1 MLKAKNLKTFGFYML
16 LCVIGMV
23 CIFPYTWLISASLKP
38 ETKIFFVPPELIPNP
53 FTFENYIQI
62 VQGSPIVIW
71 MMNSAKITL
80 IVVVLGSLTASMA
93 GFAYSKLRFF
103 GSTFLF
109 LLPLCAMMIPN
120 EVIIVPLFKV
130 WGRLGFINT
139 HVPLITPNIIGAG
152 GMFGVFL
159 FRQFY
164 LSVPME
170 LCEAARIDG
179 CTPFGIFFRI
189 MLPLST
195 SPLATLAIFNFM
207 NTWNDFL
214 DPLIYLNS
222 TEKYT
227 IALGLSLYQD
237 FEGTHWGQQMAACV
251 LATLPLIIMF
261 FMSQKKFIES
271 VALSGLKT

>member
-1 MLKAKNLKTFGFYML
+1 MLKAKNLKTSGFYIFL
-16 LCVIGMV
+16 GIIGMI
-23 CIFPYTWLISASLKP
+23 CIFPYTWLVSASFKP
-38 ETKIFFVPPELIPNP
+38 ETKIFIIPPEFIPNP
-53 FTFENYIQI
+53 FTIENYVQI
-62 VQGSPIVIW
+62 VRGSPIVVW
-71 MMNSAKITL
+71 MINSAKITL
-80 IVVVLGSLTASMA
+80 IVMFLGSLTASMA

-120 EVIIVPLFKV
+120 EVIIVPLFKM
-130 WGRLGFINT
+130 WSLLGAINT
-139 HVPLITPNIIGAG
+139 HVPLITPNIIGVG

-179 CTPFGIFFRI
+179 CTPFGIFFKI

-195 SPLATLAIFNFM
+195 SPMATLAIFNFM

-261 FMSQKKFIES
+261 FVSQKKFIES

>member
-1 MLKAKNLKTFGFYML
+1 MLKAKHFKTSGFYFL
-16 LCVIGMV
+16 LCIIGVICV
-23 CIFPYTWLISASLKP
+23 FPYTWLISASFKP

-62 VQGSPIVIW
+62 IRQSPIVIW
-71 MMNSAKITL
+71 LLNSAKITL
-80 IVVVLGSLTASMA
+80 IVVFLGSLTASMA

-130 WGRLGFINT
+130 WGLLGFINT
-139 HVPLITPNIIGAG
+139 HVPLITPNIIGVG

-164 LSVPME
+164 LSVPTE

-222 TEKYT
+222 SEKYT

-251 LATLPLIIMF
+251 LATLPLIVMF
-261 FMSQKKFIES
+261 FISQKKFIES